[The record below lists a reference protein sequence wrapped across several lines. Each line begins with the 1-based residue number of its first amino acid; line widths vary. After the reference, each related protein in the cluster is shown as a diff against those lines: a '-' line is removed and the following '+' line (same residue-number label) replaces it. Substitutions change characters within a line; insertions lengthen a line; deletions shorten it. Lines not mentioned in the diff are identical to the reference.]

1 MVISR
6 SYFWIG
12 TMSAQPCAGCL
23 VVDFTKQEIT

>member
-6 SYFWIG
+6 SYLWIA
-12 TMSAQPCAGCL
+12 MSAPPCGCAR